1 MEAALWVVQGLVALI
16 FAGHGY
22 TLLFTLDR
30 MRGRPR
36 SAWTRAVS
44 DQLLRAIGVLEVL
57 AAIGLILPVLTGVL
71 PWLTAVAAA
80 SLVVLMVLAIAFHLR
95 RGERPNVALNAI
107 LLALAAFIA
116 YGRLVIVPV

>member
-1 MEAALWVVQGLVALI
+1 MVQALVALI

-22 TLLFTLDR
+22 RLLFTLDR
-30 MRGRPR
+30 MRDRPR

-44 DQLLRAIGVLEVL
+44 DQPLRVIGVLEIL

-71 PWLTAVAAA
+71 PWLTALAAA
-80 SLVVLMVLAIAFHLR
+80 SLGILMVLAIAFHLR
-95 RGERPNVALNAI
+95 RSEWPNIALNAI

>member
-1 MEAALWVVQGLVALI
+1 
-16 FAGHGY
+16 
-22 TLLFTLDR
+22 

-71 PWLTAVAAA
+71 PWLTPLAAA
-80 SLVVLMVLAIAFHLR
+80 SLVVLMVFAIAFHLR
-95 RGERPNVALNAI
+95 RGERPNIALNAI
-107 LLALAAFIA
+107 LLVLAAFIA

>member
-1 MEAALWVVQGLVALI
+1 VEAALWVVQVLVALI

-30 MRGRPR
+30 MRDRPR

-44 DQLLRAIGVLEVL
+44 DQLLRTIGVLEVL
-57 AAIGLILPVLTGVL
+57 AAIGLILPVLTHVL
-71 PWLTAVAAA
+71 PWLTALAAA

-95 RGERPNVALNAI
+95 RSEWPNIGLNAI